1 MPEIPSISQNLL
13 QQKYGQKQEA
23 PPKEDFQ
30 MSAEKGILSRTE
42 AQDEINTKA
51 KKAQTKK
58 ARPSAILDLSPE
70 AKKLLGSRP

>member
-1 MPEIPSISQNLL
+1 MSEIPSISQNLL
-13 QQKYGQKQEA
+13 QQKYGQQKEA

-30 MSAEKGILSRTE
+30 MNAEKGILSR
-42 AQDEINTKA
+42 AAAADAVNNQA

-70 AKKLLGSRP
+70 AKKMLNK